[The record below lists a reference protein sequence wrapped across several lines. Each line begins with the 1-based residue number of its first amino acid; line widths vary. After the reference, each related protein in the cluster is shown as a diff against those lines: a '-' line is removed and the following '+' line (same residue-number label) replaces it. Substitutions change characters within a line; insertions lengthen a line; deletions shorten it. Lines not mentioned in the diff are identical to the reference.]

1 MTGDN
6 RCRCETCN
14 CNTNATRKVSLDKLP
29 GHVLVVQLECF
40 LRVSETRS
48 TKIHAKVAVDPS
60 LMLAC
65 PDTGKEVEYIL
76 FSLVLHEGSSLE
88 GGHYTSIGRCS
99 GPSVCP
105 SVNLSVRL
113 SARPP
118 VRPHRRRASLS
129 PPPVRPSVRPSICL
143 SVRPSVRPSI
153 CLSVCPS
160 ARPPVRPRRR
170 RAPVR
175 PSVRLSVCP
184 SVCPSVCQSVDTGSS
199 AVCTHV

>member
-29 GHVLVVQLECF
+29 GDVLVVQLECF

-99 GPSVCP
+99 GCAANVC
-105 SVNLSVRL
+105 VCVRE
-113 SARPP
+113 RE
-118 VRPHRRRASLS
+118 REGFREER
-129 PPPVRPSVRPSICL
+129 
-143 SVRPSVRPSI
+143 
-153 CLSVCPS
+153 
-160 ARPPVRPRRR
+160 
-170 RAPVR
+170 
-175 PSVRLSVCP
+175 
-184 SVCPSVCQSVDTGSS
+184 
-199 AVCTHV
+199 